1 MRGVSETAVVFLFS
15 ISTFGLVY
23 GNHVSGRIECDR
35 KLVLVSKFWFAD
47 DVGRLDFKVK
57 YSTTSNCCPSLAYYN
72 DKFNDWESVNQ
83 NSDMV
88 CQSKLSYAQGMFSFQ
103 NATTGN
109 NNSTDRSY
117 SVQCHTNG
125 DSYLRF
131 CSGTLRVDSVDNGWW
146 SFVLSHCNSTR
157 GLNISY
163 EFNFTDGYFWNADT
177 STRRV
182 QDIFDS
188 HLISLGGY
196 LVLYMAS
203 FYFARHLHRR
213 GMLHPAFKLF
223 MTTLGFKTGAV
234 LFDFIFHT
242 NYVLSGLELSLFT
255 ISEALHATSEI
266 ILIVLLILLVFGWT
280 ITKARLNE
288 SIQTKLNMF
297 FSSYTVI
304 FGILF
309 VLEQR
314 LFVPEVLQIARLGNA
329 VLRSLAWVL
338 FVYGTISTIRENPAK
353 QQFYLSLM
361 VFFSVWFLTK
371 PVASLVSAFSS
382 EGWLITLRFHRLE
395 PILCFI
401 GFGCLLSIMGPKN
414 FPFHTRTNGVGPPQV
429 QNPPVTFNETT
440 GWNEGNRTFG
450 TQPTY

>member
-1 MRGVSETAVVFLFS
+1 MA
-15 ISTFGLVY
+15 
-23 GNHVSGRIECDR
+23 
-35 KLVLVSKFWFAD
+35 LVSKFWFAD

-109 NNSTDRSY
+109 DNSTDRSY

-131 CSGTLRVDSVDNGWW
+131 CSGTFRADSVDNGWW

-182 QDIFDS
+182 RDIFDS

-196 LVLYMAS
+196 LVLYIAS

-234 LFDFIFHT
+234 LFDFIFHS
-242 NYVLSGLELSLFT
+242 NYVLSGLELSVFT
-255 ISEALHATSEI
+255 ISEVLHATSEI

-280 ITKARLNE
+280 ITKASLNE
-288 SIQTKLNMF
+288 SIQTKLKMF
-297 FSSYTVI
+297 FSSYTLI

-314 LFVPEVLQIARLGNA
+314 LFVPQVLQIARLGNA
-329 VLRSLAWVL
+329 VLRSLAWVCL
-338 FVYGTISTIRENPAK
+338 SMVLILQSEKT
-353 QQFYLSLM
+353 QQSNNSF
-361 VFFSVWFLTK
+361 
-371 PVASLVSAFSS
+371 
-382 EGWLITLRFHRLE
+382 
-395 PILCFI
+395 
-401 GFGCLLSIMGPKN
+401 CLLWYSFLFG
-414 FPFHTRTNGVGPPQV
+414 FL
-429 QNPPVTFNETT
+429 QN
-440 GWNEGNRTFG
+440 RSLL
-450 TQPTY
+450 